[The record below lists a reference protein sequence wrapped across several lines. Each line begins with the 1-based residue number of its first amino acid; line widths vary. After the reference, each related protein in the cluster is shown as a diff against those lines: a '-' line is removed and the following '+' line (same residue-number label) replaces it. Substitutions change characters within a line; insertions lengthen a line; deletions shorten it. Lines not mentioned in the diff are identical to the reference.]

1 MVSYALLHTILHLI
15 KQCRSIDLLTGTVD
29 GTVSKDTRSSLQL
42 FVTIEA
48 VVAAA
53 SHRRTSL
60 VAVSPGIYLLFA
72 IERLRL
78 EDILPFLVGHT
89 LMLLECRIRQILP
102 DTQMSPRQR
111 LPRRSTHHH
120 IAHTLARWLV
130 LRDRVD
136 IRHMIQLSDR
146 LRSRLRA
153 ELHHIQADRQPL
165 NPHRVLGQF
174 VRLLTLVPTSLLI
187 HHVAQQRFYLL
198 IALFVVRRF
207 RVVPTC
213 IHLIHFHRDR
223 LDVPHVAQRYPLRM
237 PRQRNL
243 KVVGHTQL
251 WVRHPGTLVTQGVAQ
266 TAPASPFAQRLAD
279 IRHPLP

>member
-78 EDILPFLVGHT
+78 EDVLPFLVGHT

-213 IHLIHFHRDR
+213 IHLIHFHCDR
-223 LDVPHVAQRYPLRM
+223 LDVPHVAQRYPLRL

-243 KVVGHTQL
+243 KVVSHTQL
-251 WVRHPGTLVTQGVAQ
+251 WVSHPGTLVTQGVVQ
-266 TAPASPFAQRLAD
+266 TAPTPPFAQRLAD